1 MNPIDYLLTQLASE
15 CSEVAHR
22 VSKML
27 QFGLTETQPGQD
39 LNNTTRLID
48 EMNDLVGVAQMLVT
62 AGVLPADWMNRDAQ
76 ARKVLRVIKYSK
88 YAEQQGRLDAPL
100 SDTLL

>member
-48 EMNDLVGVAQMLVT
+48 EMNDLIGVAEMLVT
-62 AGVLPADWMNRDAQ
+62 AGVLPADWESVDAQ
-76 ARKVLRVIKYSK
+76 QKKIFRVIKYSK

-100 SDTLL
+100 GETLL